1 LQAGWNWIGCP
12 LYSPTTLQAALA
24 LYDPHEGDKIVG
36 LDAFATYENGRWNGS
51 LKALSPG
58 QSYLFYAAQSQTFCW
73 QSLSSPSAR
82 KRRYAP
88 AEATAADEMVN
99 GEWLNGKYLHAYPD
113 VMTLVAR
120 VEADDGVSLE
130 GTYYVGAFCG
140 DTCRGIGVLDGDLI
154 YMNIHG
160 EGPDQLVFRLLDS
173 EGEVYHSAGYVVFQ
187 ACKQLGT
194 VQNPYPLWFSSQDI
208 IDEIKPAFA
217 SSDKVRAIQYY
228 NLAGQMVNSKWL
240 NGKCV
245 IRKVIYEDGSVK
257 TSKMY
262 Y

>member
-1 LQAGWNWIGCP
+1 
-12 LYSPTTLQAALA
+12 
-24 LYDPHEGDKIVG
+24 
-36 LDAFATYENGRWNGS
+36 
-51 LKALSPG
+51 
-58 QSYLFYAAQSQTFCW
+58 
-73 QSLSSPSAR
+73 
-82 KRRYAP
+82 
-88 AEATAADEMVN
+88 MVN
-99 GEWLNGKYLHAYPD
+99 NIHAYPD

-140 DTCRGIGVLDGDLI
+140 DTLRGIGVFDGDLL

-194 VQNPYPLWFSSQDI
+194 VQKPFRLWFASQDV
-208 IDEIKPAFA
+208 IDEIKPAIA
-217 SSDKVRAIQYY
+217 SSAKVKRTEYY
-228 NLAGQMVNSKWL
+228 NLAGQMVDSKWR

-257 TSKMY
+257 VTKLY
-262 Y
+262 R